1 MMPRSARATG
11 VRCDC
16 SCCQAV
22 QLREYRHAAM
32 ILMTGPIAAI
42 VTTSVLYFFGK
53 AYL

>member
-1 MMPRSARATG
+1 MSSSARSSR

-16 SCCQAV
+16 SCCQAA

-42 VTTSVLYFFGK
+42 ITTAALYF
-53 AYL
+53 L